1 MSIGETLAE
10 ARHEAGLT
18 VAQVSQRTR
27 IRESI
32 VRSVEQGDFSPCGGD
47 FYARGHIRSIAEVVG
62 TDPAPLLREYDG
74 THEPAGIT
82 AAEAF
87 SPTTPIKIREPR
99 RRRFPVGIV
108 AIVLLLAV
116 IGYGSYRLIAP
127 SGNGHSAATP
137 AVPAKPAA
145 TATPKASP
153 SPTAS
158 PSPSPTPTQAETVV
172 SLTAASDCWLNVT
185 LPNGTQVY
193 QGTLLAGKSVTWKEK
208 HKVNIVVGN
217 PSGVRIKVNGKVI
230 KANTIQ
236 VVTMHVNPLAAN
248 QVTLAAP
255 SGATLTT
262 SSG

>member
-18 VAQVSQRTR
+18 IAQVSQRTR

-32 VRSVEQGDFSPCGGD
+32 VRAVEQGDFSPCGGD

-99 RRRFPVGIV
+99 RRRFPVGVI

-127 SGNGHSAATP
+127 SGNGHSAAP
-137 AVPAKPAA
+137 AVPAKSAA

-153 SPTAS
+153 TAS
-158 PSPSPTPTQAETVV
+158 PSPSSSPVPRKTVI
-172 SLTAASDCWLNVT
+172 SLTAFQDCWVNAT

-193 QGTLLAGKSVTWKEK
+193 QGTLPAGKTVTWTYK
-208 HKVNIVVGN
+208 HKVNIEIGN
-217 PSGVRIKVNGKVI
+217 PSGVRIKVNGKVV

-262 SSG
+262 SAG